1 MRLFAGVDGGQ
12 SSTTALVGDERG
24 TVLGRGRAGPADDV
38 GRSAAE
44 GAAAIDAA
52 IDAAARDAG
61 LEGADFERVVVGLS
75 GYDGSRASPP
85 PLRVRATAV
94 VVLHDTDVAHA
105 GAFGGGAG
113 ILTIAGTGSA
123 ALGVAESGE
132 RALAGGWGYLFG
144 DEGSAFWL
152 ARRAVSVAMIEED
165 RGKPSALGAAAI
177 AFFEQPSLR
186 GVQHAIGSGELPRA
200 RLASFAAIVCA
211 MAAAGDAAAG
221 ELVAE
226 AADALAALAVRVDA
240 QLGPPYG
247 RPLSYHGGL
256 FADPGLLRRWEAAVR
271 ARLPGAAVL
280 APVAGA
286 AEGALILATRPE
298 RLAAVA
304 APAPPHAVASPR
316 TAPVL
321 ERLRGR
327 LIVSVQAE
335 EGSPLAAPEAIAL
348 LAKVA
353 VRNGA
358 AGLRIE
364 GAHRIAAVRAATGA
378 PIIGIVKRRH
388 PGFEPYITSTIEEI
402 EEAAGAGADVIAFDA
417 TRRDRAGGADTRAL
431 IAAVAA
437 RGLVAMADC
446 SSLDDARAAAVDGA
460 DIIAT
465 TLAGYTEETRGR
477 PLPAVDI
484 VSALRGEH
492 PFVVCEGGIASPADA
507 AAAFGAGASAI
518 VVGTA
523 ITNIDV
529 LVRRFACVVPL
540 HKLPK

>member
-1 MRLFAGVDGGQ
+1 M
-12 SSTTALVGDERG
+12 
-24 TVLGRGRAGPADDV
+24 
-38 GRSAAE
+38 
-44 GAAAIDAA
+44 
-52 IDAAARDAG
+52 
-61 LEGADFERVVVGLS
+61 
-75 GYDGSRASPP
+75 
-85 PLRVRATAV
+85 
-94 VVLHDTDVAHA
+94 
-105 GAFGGGAG
+105 
-113 ILTIAGTGSA
+113 
-123 ALGVAESGE
+123 
-132 RALAGGWGYLFG
+132 
-144 DEGSAFWL
+144 
-152 ARRAVSVAMIEED
+152 
-165 RGKPSALGAAAI
+165 
-177 AFFEQPSLR
+177 
-186 GVQHAIGSGELPRA
+186 
-200 RLASFAAIVCA
+200 
-211 MAAAGDAAAG
+211 
-221 ELVAE
+221 
-226 AADALAALAVRVDA
+226 
-240 QLGPPYG
+240 
-247 RPLSYHGGL
+247 
-256 FADPGLLRRWEAAVR
+256 
-271 ARLPGAAVL
+271 RLPGAAVL
-280 APVAGA
+280 APIAGA

-304 APAPPHAVASPR
+304 APAPPQAVASPR

-364 GAHRIAAVRAATGA
+364 GADRIAAVRAATGV

-460 DIIAT
+460 DIVAT
-465 TLAGYTEETRGR
+465 TLAGYTDETRGR

-492 PFVVCEGGIASPADA
+492 PFVVCEGGIGSPADA

-518 VVGTA
+518 VVGRPSPTWTSWSA
-523 ITNIDV
+523 DLPAWCPFTSYPSSVAGHVPLLPLAANVRGFRFFAVGSAVLAYMLAALGSWVRINEAGMSCPDWPLCHGV
-529 LVRRFACVVPL
+529 LVPSMANGVLWEWSHRLIALTARPDDPRGHRDRLAGPRAGRRRGADAGRARCRL
-540 HKLPK
+540 HRPSAGQAA